1 MSLDAVRHL
10 PWDGDTA
17 ARRRAR
23 TAYRNARAA
32 RMVPGVVWT
41 CAIMTPVAG
50 AVAAVAHT
58 ALSNRDPQ
66 EAATTALMC
75 LVTIAPY
82 VPLARAVKKLTR

>member
-23 TAYRNARAA
+23 TAHRKAAAA

-41 CAIMTPVAG
+41 CAILTPVAG
-50 AVAAVAHT
+50 GLAAIAHT
-58 ALSNRDPQ
+58 VVTREPD
-66 EAATTALMC
+66 EAATTTLLYLISVLPYISVVRALN
-75 LVTIAPY
+75 
-82 VPLARAVKKLTR
+82 KLMR